1 MAKAPEQGM
10 GWIGRGIGTLL
21 GAGVL
26 LLAGC
31 VSPGGYGGGYP
42 GGYPQPDP
50 GYPQAYDR
58 QLQGTVDGLDRS
70 YGRILLVVDD
80 PRSGRG
86 GRTEVRYDQRTRLFH
101 QGREAAVEGLERGD
115 VVRVDV
121 AESGRELWARSIEVL
136 RDVRDGGYGGQG
148 DGYPGGHAEDARGAV
163 AFVDVRAQLIGLDG
177 GGYGRDTRLRYDSR
191 TTVEYR
197 GRLYRPQDLDRGD
210 LVRVQARRL
219 GNGDWLA
226 ERIFVERS
234 VRR

>member
-1 MAKAPEQGM
+1 MDG
-10 GWIGRGIGTLL
+10 IRRGIGMLL

-26 LLAGC
+26 FLAGC
-31 VSPGGYGGGYP
+31 VSPGGHGGGDP
-42 GGYPQPDP
+42 GGYRQPDP
-50 GYPQAYDR
+50 GYPQGYGR
-58 QLQGTVDGLDRS
+58 QLQGTIDGLDRS

-80 PRSGRG
+80 PRSGRT

-121 AESGRELWARSIEVL
+121 AESGRDLWARSIEVL
-136 RDVRDGGYGGQG
+136 RDVRDGGHG
-148 DGYPGGHAEDARGAV
+148 DGYPGRHAEDARGPV
-163 AFVDVRAQLIGLDG
+163 AFVDPRSQVIGLDG
-177 GGYGRDTRLRYDSR
+177 GGYARDMQLRYDRR

-197 GRLYRPQDLDRGD
+197 GRHYRPEDLDRGD
-210 LVRVQARRL
+210 LVRIQARRL